1 MNLKGAQ
8 QYQELIN
15 MKNIFN
21 IIIFSLILWVGSS
34 KISFAATGPADI
46 YKITMRKVELCTAST
61 GVTSCENAVVIGS
74 GDRIID
80 IAAVGEGAVAA
91 AYGDPALL
99 PLGTTYTHMRVTID
113 RKFSVRSKAAISG
126 GDANTDACVTIA
138 TTDAMYAG
146 DQDANKY
153 THKPAVAEGGTRA
166 EMNMYLVNDQYTRCN
181 NAACNNTTA
190 DQDQNYDQGVNSS
203 KHQSQHADGSSDDDH
218 ILIYELTS
226 PYTVALISPTI
237 DISFGTSAAISV
249 NNNGSNLC
257 QIWAEEPAVTITI
270 K

>member
-1 MNLKGAQ
+1 
-8 QYQELIN
+8 

-21 IIIFSLILWVGSS
+21 IIIFSFILWVGST
-34 KISFAATGPADI
+34 KISFAETGPADI
-46 YKITMRKVELCTAST
+46 YKVTMRKVELCTAST
-61 GVTSCENAVVIGS
+61 GVASCENAVVIGS
-74 GDRIID
+74 GDRTID

-113 RKFSVRSKAAISG
+113 RKFSVRSKTAISG
-126 GDANTDACVTIA
+126 GDGNTDACVTIA
-138 TTDAMYAG
+138 TTDDMYAG

-166 EMNMYLVNDQYTRCN
+166 EMNMYLINDQYTRCN
-181 NAACNNTTA
+181 NADCDDVDA
-190 DQDQNYDQGVNSS
+190 DQGQEYDQGVGSS
-203 KHQSQHADGSSDDDH
+203 KHQTQHADGSSDDDH
-218 ILIYELTS
+218 LLVYELTS
-226 PYTVALISPTI
+226 PYTVALIAPTI

>member
-1 MNLKGAQ
+1 
-8 QYQELIN
+8 

-21 IIIFSLILWVGSS
+21 IIILSLILWVGSIQ
-34 KISFAATGPADI
+34 ISFAASGPADI
-46 YKITMRKVELCTAST
+46 YKVTMRKVELCTAST

-74 GDRIID
+74 GDRTID

-113 RKFSVRSKAAISG
+113 RKFSVRSKTAISG
-126 GDANTDACVTIA
+126 GDGNTDECVTIA
-138 TTDAMYAG
+138 TTDDMYAG

-166 EMNMYLVNDQYTRCN
+166 EMNMYLINDQFTRCN
-181 NAACNNTTA
+181 NADCDDVDA
-190 DQDQNYDQGVNSS
+190 DQSQEYDQGVGTS
-203 KHQSQHADGSSDDDH
+203 KHQTQHADGSSDDDH

-226 PYTVALISPTI
+226 PYTVALIAPTI
-237 DISFGTSAAISV
+237 DISFGTSEAISV

-257 QIWAEEPAVTITI
+257 QIWAEEPVVTITL

>member
-1 MNLKGAQ
+1 
-8 QYQELIN
+8 
-15 MKNIFN
+15 
-21 IIIFSLILWVGSS
+21 
-34 KISFAATGPADI
+34 
-46 YKITMRKVELCTAST
+46 
-61 GVTSCENAVVIGS
+61 
-74 GDRIID
+74 
-80 IAAVGEGAVAA
+80 
-91 AYGDPALL
+91 
-99 PLGTTYTHMRVTID
+99 MRVTID
-113 RKFSVRSKAAISG
+113 RKFSVRSKTAISG
-126 GDANTDACVTIA
+126 GDGNTDACVTIA
-138 TTDAMYAG
+138 TTDDMYAG

-166 EMNMYLVNDQYTRCN
+166 EMNMYLINDQYTRCN
-181 NAACNNTTA
+181 NADCDDVDA
-190 DQDQNYDQGVNSS
+190 DQSQEYDQGIGSS
-203 KHQSQHADGSSDDDH
+203 KHQTQHADGSSDDDH

>member
-1 MNLKGAQ
+1 MIRFTKILVLNF
-8 QYQELIN
+8 LIF
-15 MKNIFN
+15 IAF
-21 IIIFSLILWVGSS
+21 IFSSYANVKG
-34 KISFAATGPADI
+34 KADL
-46 YKITMRKVELCTAST
+46 YKVTMRKVELCTAST

-74 GDRIID
+74 GDRTID

-126 GDANTDACVTIA
+126 GDGNTDECVTIA
-138 TTDAMYAG
+138 TTDDMYAG

-166 EMNMYLVNDQYTRCN
+166 EMNMYLINDQYTRCN
-181 NAACNNTTA
+181 VAACSGVGGTTA
-190 DQDQNYDQGVNSS
+190 DQDQEYDQGVGSS
-203 KHQSQHADGSSDDDH
+203 KHQTQHADGSSDDDH
-218 ILIYELTS
+218 ILVYELTS
-226 PYTVALISPTI
+226 PYTVALIAPTI

-249 NNNGSNLC
+249 NNNGNNLC

>member
-1 MNLKGAQ
+1 
-8 QYQELIN
+8 
-15 MKNIFN
+15 
-21 IIIFSLILWVGSS
+21 
-34 KISFAATGPADI
+34 
-46 YKITMRKVELCTAST
+46 MRKVELCTAST
-61 GVTSCENAVVIGS
+61 PNKDNMTNAATCSNPVVIGS
-74 GDRIID
+74 GDVVVD
-80 IAAVGEGAVAA
+80 IAAVGAGSVAA
-91 AYGDPALL
+91 SYGDPALL

-113 RKFSVRSKAAISG
+113 RKFSVRSKTAISG
-126 GDANTDACVTIA
+126 GDGNTDACVTIA

-166 EMNMYLVNDQYTRCN
+166 EMNMYLINDQYTRCN
-181 NAACNNTTA
+181 NAACNDTDDDIDLT
-190 DQDQNYDQGVNSS
+190 YDQGVGTS
-203 KHQSQHADGSSDDDH
+203 KHQSQHADGSSDNDH

-237 DISFGTSAAISV
+237 DISFGTSAAIAV

>member
-1 MNLKGAQ
+1 
-8 QYQELIN
+8 

-21 IIIFSLILWVGSS
+21 IIILSLILWVGSTQ
-34 KISFAATGPADI
+34 ISFAATGPADI
-46 YKITMRKVELCTAST
+46 YKVTMRKVELCTAST

-74 GDRIID
+74 GDRTID

-126 GDANTDACVTIA
+126 GDGNTDECVTIA
-138 TTDAMYAG
+138 TTDDMYAG

-166 EMNMYLVNDQYTRCN
+166 EMNMYLINDQYTRCN
-181 NAACNNTTA
+181 NADCDDTDA
-190 DQDQNYDQGVNSS
+190 DQDQEYDQGIGSS

-226 PYTVALISPTI
+226 PYTVALIAPTI

>member
-1 MNLKGAQ
+1 
-8 QYQELIN
+8 
-15 MKNIFN
+15 
-21 IIIFSLILWVGSS
+21 
-34 KISFAATGPADI
+34 
-46 YKITMRKVELCTAST
+46 MRKVELCTAST
-61 GVTSCENAVVIGS
+61 GVTSCEGAVTIGT
-74 GDRIID
+74 GDRTLD
-80 IAAVGEGAVAA
+80 IAAVDEGAVAA

-113 RKFSVRSKAAISG
+113 RKFSLRSKAAITG
-126 GDANTDACVTIA
+126 GDGNTDACVTIA
-138 TTDAMYAG
+138 ATDAMYAG
-146 DQDANKY
+146 DQDANKF

-166 EMNMYLVNDQYTRCN
+166 EMNMYLINDQYTRCN

-190 DQDQNYDQGVNSS
+190 DQDQEYDQGVGSS

-237 DISFGTSAAISV
+237 DISFGTSEAISV

-257 QIWAEEPAVTITI
+257 QIWANEPVVTITI

>member
-1 MNLKGAQ
+1 
-8 QYQELIN
+8 

-21 IIIFSLILWVGSS
+21 IIIFSFILWVGST
-34 KISFAATGPADI
+34 KISFAETGPADI
-46 YKITMRKVELCTAST
+46 YKVTMRKVELCTAST
-61 GVTSCENAVVIGS
+61 GVTSCENGVVIGS
-74 GDRIID
+74 GDVEVD
-80 IAAVGEGAVAA
+80 ITGVSEGLAAA

-113 RKFSVRSKAAISG
+113 RKFSVRSTTAISG

-138 TTDAMYAG
+138 TTDDMYAG

-166 EMNMYLVNDQYTRCN
+166 EMNMYLINDQYTRSN
-181 NAACNNTTA
+181 NADCDDVDA
-190 DQDQNYDQGVNSS
+190 DQSQEYDQGIGSS
-203 KHQSQHADGSSDDDH
+203 KHQTQHADGSSDDDH

-237 DISFGTSAAISV
+237 DISFGTSAAIAV

-257 QIWAEEPAVTITI
+257 QIWAEEPVVTITL